1 MTIKGVNIESK
12 LLLDISPFNKAATLA
27 PANLKKSLNGM
38 TKTVGGFAKTMDSQ
52 GRQISGSWWKR
63 FGTVALGFTIAYRAM
78 NLFETGLVRLGTVF
92 KEAILQSGQLAEQ
105 QAKNAFWMTV
115 FADKSLTFADAFS
128 RAAGSINALRI
139 ESVRSISS
147 IDELTTG
154 IDELA
159 QAGLPITEK
168 LMPQMVSLIDFT
180 AMVAQT
186 TGSTTRQI
194 RQELQAFMDG
204 TLRFTNQLVRVL
216 KNWGILTMQNLK
228 DLKNMVN
235 RAEIFEKVI
244 DEVHDRWIVMVDTLL
259 RSSPE
264 RAFGY
269 WEKSIQ
275 KVVVEAVTL
284 ASAMRSVHNLFG
296 ETLFRA
302 AKRFREGIDNADM
315 NRLVYLIGLLNDGL
329 GFLVNLFNKSVTA
342 VATLATVSGN
352 LARELSSVWSFLG
365 RTAAIV
371 LTIKALQLLG
381 KTMRW
386 LAVGPAKTL
395 AKVVLFAFS
404 PLLLALGILAVSI
417 TTVIGAVAQGFG
429 SLESIIERISNY
441 FKENFDFG
449 LAIDSFMSG
458 LDSILEDFPALG
470 ELFGDAVDPLILQGK
485 LFVRDILNLSES
497 FKVGFKILSDV
508 ADPYIKKIS
517 TWFDSLFKAPDMPDF
532 QDLGA
537 VVATEFRKMLPE
549 LILDDLKKMEREMKR
564 FSDATPA
571 FLNTLDAL
579 KKGLRIE
586 DVAEF
591 TNTQKIL
598 ASYTRV
604 LTALK
609 AQMDLEN
616 ASEFRRAE
624 YEELRSIVEEWKKK
638 ALAHNDAKFALR
650 LYQEQL
656 RALKDTQDDY
666 NNLVMTGSK
675 YRLWALDEELK
686 DLQALAIGNEELL
699 ILLEKY
705 SSARRISIENEFNGL
720 IKLAE
725 DIAQSMENSFSD
737 LFFDVMTLEWKNLG
751 DLAEN
756 TLRAMQRALSDFLA
770 QAAQAAI
777 MGKQTG
783 GGGWAGGF
791 LSAFFSNWFGGGGG
805 GGSPSPGVSPPPVGP
820 IGFAHQGW
828 NVGTGHI
835 PTKMMPLSLLEN
847 AVRLHSGLRGDE
859 YPAILQQGEK
869 VYPRGESPI
878 DSVTIIN
885 NTSFTPEV
893 TETRRS
899 GGGKDLQI
907 IIGEM
912 IAKDVYQGGPL
923 NQALKVTYGLRP
935 QTIRR

>member
-1 MTIKGVNIESK
+1 MTIKGPNITSD
-12 LLLDISPFNKAATLA
+12 LILDISKFNKGANLA
-27 PANLKKSLNGM
+27 SANLKKSLGGM
-38 TKTVGGFAKTMDSQ
+38 TKNVGGFAKTMDSQ

-128 RAAGSINALRI
+128 RAAGSINALRE

-159 QAGLPITEK
+159 QAGLPITRD
-168 LMPQMVSLIDFT
+168 LMPKMVSLVDFT
-180 AMVAQT
+180 GMVAQT
-186 TGSTTRQI
+186 VGSTTRQI
-194 RQELQAFMDG
+194 RQEMQALMDG
-204 TLRFTNQLVRVL
+204 TSRVTNQLVRVL
-216 KNWGILTMQNLK
+216 TNMGVLTRQNLK
-228 DLKNMVN
+228 DLKLMVN
-235 RAEIFEKVI
+235 RAEIFEKVASAI
-244 DEVHDRWIVMVDTLL
+244 HDRWIAMVDTLI

-264 RAFGY
+264 RAFGF

-275 KVVVEAVTL
+275 KVLIQAVLL
-284 ASAMRSVHNLFG
+284 ASAMRGVDNLFG
-296 ETLFRA
+296 ETLFQA
-302 AKRFREGIDNADM
+302 AKRFREGVDKADM

-329 GFLVNLFNKSVTA
+329 GFLINLFNKSVTA

-352 LARELSSVWSFLG
+352 LARELSGVWNFLG
-365 RTAAIV
+365 DVTKIV

-381 KTMRW
+381 KTMLW
-386 LAVGPAKTL
+386 LVTGPAKAL
-395 AKVVLFAFS
+395 AKVVLVIFS
-404 PLLLALGILAVSI
+404 PLILATALAGAVI
-417 TTVIGAVAQGFG
+417 ITVIGHIKTHLDILKAAFKDMGDSAKEAFEEIAEYTKTQEIMDFFGMSSQGV
-429 SLESIIERISNY
+429 LR
-441 FKENFDFG
+441 
-449 LAIDSFMSG
+449 
-458 LDSILEDFPALG
+458 FPI
-470 ELFGDAVDPLILQGK
+470 VDPRKPVEVGFLEKAKDAI
-485 LFVRDILNLSES
+485 IAAAES
-497 FKVGFKILSDV
+497 QVAAFKVGLDV
-508 ADPYIKKIS
+508 LRKETDPYVKQFMD
-517 TWFDSLFKAPDMPDF
+517 WFDKLFDAPDIPDF
-532 QDLGA
+532 ADLGA
-537 VVATEFRKMLPE
+537 DVVTTFRKALPK

-571 FLNTLDAL
+571 FLNTLNAL
-579 KKGLRIE
+579 KKGLRVE
-586 DVAEF
+586 DIAAF

-598 ASYTRV
+598 ASYNRV
-604 LTALK
+604 LTALNT
-609 AQMDLEN
+609 QMDFEG

-656 RALKDTQDDY
+656 RALKDIQDDY
-666 NNLVMTGSK
+666 NNLVMTGSE
-675 YRLWALDEELK
+675 YHLWALDEEL
-686 DLQALAIGNEELL
+686 DGLRALAIGNEELL

-720 IKLAE
+720 AKLAE

-791 LSAFFSNWFGGGGG
+791 LSAFFSKWFGGGGG
-805 GGSPSPGVSPPPVGP
+805 GGESYGAYGTY
-820 IGFAHQGW
+820 HQGGIAGEG
-828 NVGTGHI
+828 NV
-835 PTKMMPLSLLEN
+835 PTRVMPLSLLEN

-899 GGGKDLQI
+899 GGGKGIQI

-912 IAKDVYQGGPL
+912 LAKDVYQGGPL